1 MVSFSRPGY
10 GSSGFIDASEDR
22 ALRSDFVQDEAQI
35 AHSGLKVGGRHIA
48 ARKSGAAAVME
59 DEAARRGKGAQ
70 QRTGHWP
77 FPRQIDIACEIEPPR
92 KIDRSLTGNLIGDV
106 NAVWCSYVP
115 GVTDLHDL
123 KIEPLPRPT
132 SGDVVL
138 AR

>member
-1 MVSFSRPGY
+1 MRWH
-10 GSSGFIDASEDR
+10 DA
-22 ALRSDFVQDEAQI
+22 AT
-35 AHSGLKVGGRHIA
+35 
-48 ARKSGAAAVME
+48 AR
-59 DEAARRGKGAQ
+59 
-70 QRTGHWP
+70 QRTGNWP
-77 FPRQIDIACEIEPPR
+77 FSRQIDIAGEIQPPR

-138 AR
+138 ARQTTPRTVDRYMKVRTVSRLCVQLSRDPPWLKVR